1 MAYELSNGSA
11 TITTLAVAEDIA
23 TVTDAGSF
31 VLAVDM
37 KNLVDDEQF
46 EIVVYG
52 KSRAGET
59 EQKIASHG
67 FFGIQGSPVK
77 NFGPFENS
85 NHLKFTIEQIN
96 GTKRAYTW
104 SVMQAR

>member
-1 MAYELSNGSA
+1 MAYELNNGTA
-11 TITTLAVAEDIA
+11 TITALATPEDID
-23 TVTDAGSF
+23 TVTDAGSIT
-31 VLAVDM
+31 LSVDM
-37 KNLVDDEQF
+37 KNLIDNEQF

-59 EQKIASHG
+59 EQKIVSYG

-77 NFGPFENS
+77 NFGPFENT